1 MPIAY
6 DLTKDS
12 FYQERLEKGLE
23 EGLEKLRL
31 QLRRF
36 GYKNNC

>member
-6 DLTKDS
+6 DITRDS

-23 EGLEKLRL
+23 KT
-31 QLRRF
+31 
-36 GYKNNC
+36 KVAIKKVWI